1 IVKTWVKDF
10 HRVRSRRA
18 YELREAES
26 GEIVARAHSDWV
38 YLNTDTNR
46 PVTIPDDMIAAF
58 SPEASPDG
66 HIPRDP
72 FPKPPPPP
80 PGAYTMRRE
89 VEWRDLDRAGHVNN
103 ANYMTY
109 CEDAGVHVAAAFGW
123 TMARMIEA
131 GFGIV
136 ARHYRLEYKQ
146 PALIGDTLEITTYIA
161 YFGRTSAVRCYVLIR
176 PGDNAVLARA
186 RARWVW
192 VDLKTG
198 RPMRIPQAFAE
209 DFAANIAASD

>member
-1 IVKTWVKDF
+1 MPRVYERAFRVRHYECDAYGHVNHANFLRYMQEAAMDASADAGYDLDRYTALHRQWWIRETEIDYLRPLTYGQTVIVKTWVKDF

-80 PGAYTMRRE
+80 PGASTTRTT
-89 VEWRDLDRAGHVNN
+89 WRTAKTQACTSPPRSAG
-103 ANYMTY
+103 
-109 CEDAGVHVAAAFGW
+109 
-123 TMARMIEA
+123 
-131 GFGIV
+131 
-136 ARHYRLEYKQ
+136 
-146 PALIGDTLEITTYIA
+146 
-161 YFGRTSAVRCYVLIR
+161 
-176 PGDNAVLARA
+176 
-186 RARWVW
+186 RWH
-192 VDLKTG
+192 
-198 RPMRIPQAFAE
+198 A
-209 DFAANIAASD
+209 